1 MKRRIPGLATAAKT
15 ESEKLPDGFYLVRV
29 DRVQYR
35 WEKQKSFYGL
45 QLEVTK
51 PSHLAGK
58 TISARLYV
66 TVKALWK
73 LSWFLHDFGYDP
85 ELLDREEVEERSL
98 IGLRGVV
105 KVSHTTWNGRTFQ
118 NLEAFAPAEQWNQF
132 SSDSQHSNADQ
143 EVA

>member
-1 MKRRIPGLATAAKT
+1 
-15 ESEKLPDGFYLVRV
+15 
-29 DRVQYR
+29 
-35 WEKQKSFYGL
+35 
-45 QLEVTK
+45 LEVTK

-118 NLEAFAPAEQWNQF
+118 NLEAFAPAEPWNQF
-132 SSDSQHSNADQ
+132 SLASQCSRAVE